1 MGQITGGELL
11 LKCLVQE
18 KIKYIFAVPDAG
30 YNPLLGK
37 LKDYGVRLIP
47 PRHEAAAAHMA
58 DAMTRMTG
66 RPAVCMS
73 GAGPGTANLVS
84 GITTA
89 YAEGSPV
96 IAITCN
102 RRRPVINPDK
112 GGSFQYC
119 NQLDLF
125 RPVTKWNALVSDWE
139 RIPELVQKAFR
150 AATSGKPGPVQ
161 LDVPD
166 DIFYGVGEE
175 DAVHIPPPE
184 RYRVSYRLAGNPEL
198 VEEAAKMLV
207 EAKLPLLHIGG
218 GVKHSKAAAVVCEL
232 AEHLGSVVS
241 ASAGARGLVSED
253 HPQCFHCMSP
263 GVQQARKS
271 ADVVLVVGTQLG
283 ETEFRG
289 QAPDWAPPESQK
301 IIQVDIDPRMI
312 GLNREVDLAIIGDA
326 RRVVGDM
333 LELVKQ
339 MTPRREPNEGIETLR
354 QADQVWTQEL
364 LQTADDS
371 PDSPVHPGGMARIV
385 RQFFPRDSIMVLD
398 GGNNGLYTA
407 HYHHVFAPDSMLWT
421 SKFGHLGTGIPY
433 ALGAKVADPEKIVYV
448 VTGDSAS
455 GFNLMELETAKREK
469 LPIIVI
475 INCDYQW
482 GMEAPGQIME
492 FGGPENMVGVAHY
505 PIRYDKV
512 AQAMD
517 CHGEYVDNVNDLEPA
532 LKRALESGEPAVVHV
547 VTNKEANTWPPG
559 LLEFARIYSGDQ
571 AAESDSVFFG

>member
-1 MGQITGGELL
+1 MAQITGGELL
-11 LKCLVQE
+11 LRCLVQE
-18 KIKYIFAVPDAG
+18 QIKHIFAVPDAG

-37 LKDYGVRLIP
+37 LREYGVRLVP

-58 DAMTRMTG
+58 DAMTRLTG
-66 RPAVCMS
+66 RPAVCMA

-89 YAEGSPV
+89 CAEGSPV
-96 IAITCN
+96 VAITCN
-102 RRRPVINPDK
+102 RRRPVIYPDK

-125 RPVTKWNALVSDWE
+125 KPVTKWNAVVNEWN

-150 AATSGKPGPVQ
+150 MAASGKPGPVQ

-166 DIFYGVGEE
+166 DIFYAVG
-175 DAVHIPPPE
+175 DDQTVRVPPPE
-184 RYRVSYRLAGNPEL
+184 RYRVTYRPAANPEL
-198 VEEAAKMLV
+198 VEEAARML
-207 EAKLPLLHIGG
+207 ASAQYPLLHVGG
-218 GVKHSKAAAVVCEL
+218 GVKHSKAAAVVREL
-232 AEHLGSVVS
+232 AEHLGAVVS
-241 ASAGARGLVSED
+241 ASAGARGVIAED
-253 HPQCFHCMSP
+253 HPQCFHCLSP
-263 GVQQARKS
+263 AVREARKN
-271 ADVVLVVGTQLG
+271 ADVVLLVGTHLG

-289 QAPDWAPPESQK
+289 QTPDWAAPENQK
-301 IIQVDIDPRMI
+301 IIQVDIEPAMI
-312 GLNREVDLAIIGDA
+312 GLNREVDLALIGDA
-326 RRVVGDM
+326 RRV
-333 LELVKQ
+333 LEDILSHVKQ
-339 MTPRREPNEGIETLR
+339 LTQARKPVSPIASLR
-354 QADQVWTQEL
+354 HSDKMWVEEL
-364 LQTADDS
+364 LQTANDS
-371 PDSPVHPGGMARIV
+371 VDSPVHPGSMARIV
-385 RQFFPRDSIMVLD
+385 REFFPRESIMVLD

-407 HYHHVFAPDSMLWT
+407 HYHAVFNPDCMLWT

-433 ALGAKVADPEKIVYV
+433 ALGAKLACPDKTVYV

-492 FGGPENMVGVAHY
+492 FGGPEFMVGVAHY
-505 PIRYDKV
+505 PIRYDKI

-517 CHGEYVDNVNDLEPA
+517 CHGEYVENVHELRPA
-532 LKRALESGEPAVVHV
+532 LERALGSGEPAVVHV

-559 LLEFARIYSGDQ
+559 LIEFARVYSG
-571 AAESDSVFFG
+571 EPSPE

>member
-1 MGQITGGELL
+1 MAQITGGELL

-18 KIKYIFAVPDAG
+18 QVKHIFAVPDAG

-37 LKDYGVRLIP
+37 LKDYGVRLVP

-58 DAMTRMTG
+58 DAMARLTG

-84 GITTA
+84 GIATA
-89 YAEGSPV
+89 CAEGSPV
-96 IAITCN
+96 VAITCN
-102 RRRPVINPDK
+102 RRRPVIYPDK

-119 NQLDLF
+119 NQIDLF
-125 RPVTKWNALVSDWE
+125 KPVTKWNAVVNDWS

-150 AATSGKPGPVQ
+150 MAASGKPGPAQ

-166 DIFYGVGEE
+166 DILYAVG
-175 DAVHIPPPE
+175 DDQTIRVAPPE
-184 RYRVSYRLAGNPEL
+184 RYRITYRLAGNPEL
-198 VEEAAKMLV
+198 VEEAARML
-207 EAKLPLLHIGG
+207 ARAQYPLVHVGG
-218 GVKHSKAAAVVCEL
+218 GVKHSKAAAVVREL
-232 AEHLGSVVS
+232 AEHLGAVVS
-241 ASAGARGLVSED
+241 ASAGARGVIAED
-253 HPQCFHCMSP
+253 HPQCFHCLSP
-263 GVQQARKS
+263 AVREARKK

-289 QAPDWAPPESQK
+289 QSPDWAKPENQK
-301 IIQVDIDPRMI
+301 IIQVDIEPEMI

-326 RRVVGDM
+326 RRVLGDI
-333 LELVKQ
+333 LAQVKQ
-339 MTPRREPNEGIETLR
+339 LTQARKPVAPIASLR
-354 QADQVWTQEL
+354 QTDKAWVEEL
-364 LQTADDS
+364 MQTANDS
-371 PDSPVHPGGMARIV
+371 VDSPVHPGSMARIV
-385 RQFFPRDSIMVLD
+385 REFFPRESIMVLD

-407 HYHHVFAPDSMLWT
+407 HYHAIFNPDCMLWT

-433 ALGAKVADPEKIVYV
+433 ALGAKLACPDKTVYV

-492 FGGPENMVGVAHY
+492 FGGPEHMVGVAHY
-505 PIRYDKV
+505 PIRYDKI

-517 CHGEYVDNVNDLEPA
+517 CHGEYVENVNDLRPA
-532 LKRALESGEPAVVHV
+532 LGRALDSGEPSVIHV

-559 LLEFARIYSGDQ
+559 LIEFARVYSG
-571 AAESDSVFFG
+571 EPSPE